1 MSPAMLRR
9 TCSRNSSTR
18 ASTMPWSYLSY
29 WYMADHPVAGRGIGG
44 FQCQVG
50 AHGRAERAD
59 AVLDMR
65 GTRAFGGRL
74 GIDDIAAVG
83 PPRAVLGRQ
92 HRLAMFADVDGVLD
106 VERPNP
112 EERRA
117 GKEWVSPCRSRWSP
131 YP

>member
-29 WYMADHPVAGRGIGG
+29 WYMSDHPVAGRGIGG

-74 GIDDIAAVG
+74 GIDDITDVD
-83 PPRAVLGRQ
+83 PPRAVLGRP
-92 HRLAMFADVDGVLD
+92 HPLPLFADFPLVPPLSRHHPA
-106 VERPNP
+106 RPH
-112 EERRA
+112 
-117 GKEWVSPCRSRWSP
+117 
-131 YP
+131 

>member
-18 ASTMPWSYLSY
+18 ASTMPWSSLSY
-29 WYMADHPVAGRGIGG
+29 WYMSDHPVAGRGIGG

-59 AVLDMR
+59 AVLAMR

-74 GIDDIAAVG
+74 GIDDFAAVD
-83 PPRAVLGRQ
+83 PPRALPGRQ
-92 HRLAMFADVDGVLD
+92 PPPALFAPLHCLPDRGPQLPA
-106 VERPNP
+106 ER
-112 EERRA
+112 
-117 GKEWVSPCRSRWSP
+117 
-131 YP
+131 